1 MSIWE
6 PAPLPPTYIQHSWT
20 LVISNILNSDQFCS
34 YFWYSNSKFFTTTS
48 SLNDEMLVKIV
59 FIPSRYC
66 RSEMWK
72 SSSRIGQSLQSSYK
86 SIIIFKQFQL
96 KFDVLNLLP
105 CCNTLTSIPSIKDKQ
120 LFCFFALKIYIPLRG
135 ISPILDNLAHQNI
148 ACNIQCISCLT
159 RICTNTCIMPKAVRL
174 IPVTDI
180 TILQITE
187 VLSQKYV
194 IKSLNIKILC
204 SNHSHNKK
212 SLVVRWAWNGLYY
225 GVSFATFLPPLRSF
239 CVQNDGIK
247 HNQGDRT
254 PEIKYMNHMMHIR
267 VTL

>member
-20 LVISNILNSDQFCS
+20 LVIGNILNSDQFCS

-59 FIPSRYC
+59 SIPSRYC

-120 LFCFFALKIYIPLRG
+120 LFCFCIKNLYSFKRYIPYLG
-135 ISPILDNLAHQNI
+135 QSSP
-148 ACNIQCISCLT
+148 SKYCL
-159 RICTNTCIMPKAVRL
+159 
-174 IPVTDI
+174 
-180 TILQITE
+180 
-187 VLSQKYV
+187 
-194 IKSLNIKILC
+194 
-204 SNHSHNKK
+204 
-212 SLVVRWAWNGLYY
+212 
-225 GVSFATFLPPLRSF
+225 
-239 CVQNDGIK
+239 
-247 HNQGDRT
+247 
-254 PEIKYMNHMMHIR
+254 
-267 VTL
+267 